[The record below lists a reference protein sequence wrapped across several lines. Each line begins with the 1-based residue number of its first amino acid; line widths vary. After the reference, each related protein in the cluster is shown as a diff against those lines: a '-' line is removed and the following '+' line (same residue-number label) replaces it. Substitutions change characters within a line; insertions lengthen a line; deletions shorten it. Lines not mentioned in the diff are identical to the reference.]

1 MPSRLG
7 ASSAAGARNPQ
18 RRGPPVG
25 SAVGGNYYSDVSSLA
40 RAHAAANRNSAQFFE
55 SSALLR
61 ADNGVSGSYAS
72 NSGVLATSGASV
84 MVTGAGAPIAEELD
98 DEDEFRLQ
106 LAAYKAIY
114 VVQGAFMGLLGPA
127 LVFFSAIAREK
138 SQLDAPV
145 YGFGPIFA
153 AHGGAALVTS
163 FMSELVLRVAIE
175 RNVIKQL
182 VVALLLCSG
191 GWYACLAPVAAATG
205 NLGVGIYFIAKGVW
219 TALLNISYVA
229 AGDVVRQELGG

>member
-1 MPSRLG
+1 MATRYASTSTATTGGHARQSHRRAAG
-7 ASSAAGARNPQ
+7 NANGSSYYGQVRASSAQYQRFAGP
-18 RRGPPVG
+18 
-25 SAVGGNYYSDVSSLA
+25 S
-40 RAHAAANRNSAQFFE
+40 E

-61 ADNGVSGSYAS
+61 TAQGG
-72 NSGVLATSGASV
+72 NSGAATTSV
-84 MVTGAGAPIAEELD
+84 SVSVATAVPVAEELD
-98 DEDEFRLQ
+98 DEREFRLQ
-106 LAAYKAIY
+106 LLAYRAIY
-114 VVQGAFMGLLGPA
+114 VVQGAFMGLLGPT
-127 LVFFSAIAREK
+127 LVYFSALARET

-175 RNVIKQL
+175 RSFVKQL

-205 NLGVGIYFIAKGVW
+205 NLGVGIFFIAKGGW

-229 AGDVVRQELGG
+229 VLCCL